1 MAFSVVRQRQCNDC
15 GVAALA
21 TAAAC
26 HGISVDYA
34 NLVDAMNLDPD
45 GTDLY
50 TLALAASRIGLRP
63 QGAKA
68 TYEGLRQCRLP
79 AIAHFV
85 SRSGSKHFVVLLT
98 WAPDRVVIADPA
110 RGLRTLSRRTFC
122 RRHSGY
128 LLLLGSKRAND
139 PDKTDMRFPASPTG
153 LATVC
158 TEGRSAA
165 MNQEGS
171 RSAARG

>member
-1 MAFSVVRQRQCNDC
+1 LAFSVVRQRQCNDC

-34 NLVDAMNLDPD
+34 NLADAMNLDPD

-50 TLALAASRIGLRP
+50 TISLAASRIGLHP
-63 QGAKA
+63 QGVKA

-79 AIAHFV
+79 AIAQLV
-85 SRSGSKHFVVLLT
+85 SWSGTKHFVVLLT
-98 WAPDRVVIADPA
+98 WAPDRVIIADPA
-110 RGLRTLSRRTFC
+110 RGLRTLSRHAFR

-128 LLLLGSKRAND
+128 LLLLRRRRADD
-139 PDKTDMRFPASPTG
+139 PGKAD
-153 LATVC
+153 
-158 TEGRSAA
+158 
-165 MNQEGS
+165 S
-171 RSAARG
+171 RG